1 MSNLTTPFDQWI
13 IAFFSAVILYISFKA
28 LNNCTKSTKIIIRI
42 PLILFMTASAGT
54 LVLLAS
60 GTEVQWPC
68 GLMII
73 AAAFHLALDRR
84 MNIHNPFR
92 KSHSTKF

>member
-28 LNNCTKSTKIIIRI
+28 LNNCTKATELIVRI
-42 PLILFMTASAGT
+42 PLILFMTASTGT
-54 LVLLAS
+54 LVLLSTGAHI
-60 GTEVQWPC
+60 QWPC

-84 MNIHNPFR
+84 MNIYNPFR
-92 KSHSTKF
+92 KSHPTKF